1 MADSAYEITFRFSEI
16 EFPSIEPYKSFEF
29 VLISDCLA
37 VTFLLL
43 VPPLIGSAGT
53 EFLDYDLGGI
63 DISLIDYEAP

>member
-1 MADSAYEITFRFSEI
+1 LADSAYEITFRFSEI
-16 EFPSIEPYKSFEF
+16 EFPSIEPYKCFEF

-43 VPPLIGSAGT
+43 VPPLTGSTGT
-53 EFLDYDLGGI
+53 EFLDYDFGGS